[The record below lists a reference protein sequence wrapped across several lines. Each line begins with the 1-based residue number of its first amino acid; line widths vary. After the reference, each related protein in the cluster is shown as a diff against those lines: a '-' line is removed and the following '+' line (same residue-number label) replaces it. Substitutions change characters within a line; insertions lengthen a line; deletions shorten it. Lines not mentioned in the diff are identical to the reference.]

1 MADSPPLLSN
11 SAPSSDLAN
20 NGFRWSQVLQ
30 VILISMTS
38 FFEAQQ
44 TFITIFTD
52 AKPSWHCTQT
62 ADAICNS
69 QSNICQLPPGSWQW
83 DKPASTSIISEWSLQ
98 CTSSQVVA
106 GLPSSSFF
114 VGSLLGGLILSF
126 HRDSLGQK
134 KLLVL
139 SCLTM
144 SIASVSI
151 AFSRNIWD
159 SSVLRMLSGFG
170 HAAIGSCVLVL
181 STESNGD
188 TILCV
193 RASKMATT
201 TRQKVDSD
209 RSLMGTLLKDRYN
222 FQQLTL
228 AMLVGF
234 GIGVIYYGMPV
245 GVGNLDFDL
254 YLSIAFNAM
263 LEIPSAVMIYLVKC
277 RHRSLLLALA
287 TISCA
292 CGITSIMVGRGLQ
305 IGLEVTSFFSSCVVF
320 NLLLIYTVEQ
330 LSISTRLST
339 LSKET
344 SMSGTLSV
352 TLDEQQQEQ
361 EKEHDGSNLCIQV

>member
-1 MADSPPLLSN
+1 
-11 SAPSSDLAN
+11 
-20 NGFRWSQVLQ
+20 
-30 VILISMTS
+30 
-38 FFEAQQ
+38 
-44 TFITIFTD
+44 
-52 AKPSWHCTQT
+52 
-62 ADAICNS
+62 
-69 QSNICQLPPGSWQW
+69 
-83 DKPASTSIISEWSLQ
+83 
-98 CTSSQVVA
+98 
-106 GLPSSSFF
+106 
-114 VGSLLGGLILSF
+114 
-126 HRDSLGQK
+126 
-134 KLLVL
+134 
-139 SCLTM
+139 
-144 SIASVSI
+144 
-151 AFSRNIWD
+151 
-159 SSVLRMLSGFG
+159 
-170 HAAIGSCVLVL
+170 
-181 STESNGD
+181 
-188 TILCV
+188 
-193 RASKMATT
+193 
-201 TRQKVDSD
+201 
-209 RSLMGTLLKDRYN
+209 MGTLLKDRYN

-277 RHRSLLLALA
+277 RRRSLLLALA

-339 LSKET
+339 LSKVWQAIMLSGAISPLAIAVGGDSIKILLHLFGVLVLILGSLVIFVQET

-361 EKEHDGSNLCIQV
+361 EEEHDGSNLSIQV